1 MEIRMITSPYPL
13 KEKVKAECITYS
25 HGHYVF
31 EEGDEN
37 NFSMYFLLSGQV
49 VIQKTIGSSL
59 QTLTTLQPGDFF
71 GETALL
77 TKDVR
82 KESIKVVS
90 KKASCI
96 VLNKSNFL
104 SIIESEME
112 IIFSIFKMAI
122 IRFQKL
128 ELELS
133 ALIQKF
139 PKTELQIIE
148 KLYTPKLKVTNRDV
162 MNMLDSLPH
171 KILKNKEA
179 LVSNHVKPNYQMYY
193 VLNGNLRCTKKFNS
207 YNSLSIDYPVGKFF
221 GENFLFSDQNNNLS
235 IYANKNNTQLICIDE
250 NAFLKISSIS
260 SNFLFSQLKYVLWKL
275 DTASKILTYI
285 EDKVRYKLAHSD
297 VKTYKQKATVIK
309 ETDPSNGSMYFILEG
324 SCGVFKK
331 QQGKEKQ
338 INTLSKGD
346 FFGELAM
353 VSDDSRNATIKVLSD
368 HTQIIQLERN
378 KFSQKTANNPGF
390 MLSILKAI
398 VARVYRAEYIVHSKS
413 KTILQLSQ
421 AHQDKAVSNRKH
433 LLETIR
439 KLDHIEPLLYHQG
452 DKLYTSS
459 DFSLNKCLF
468 ILEGEAR
475 IIQKK
480 GSTTT
485 VFKTLRPG
493 ELVSE
498 IGLVG
503 NFPLNSSCV
512 VHSEVAQV
520 LCITKEEFASAIQ
533 EQADFLY
540 GILSYEIWKL
550 LALEKTIIENNISY
564 DIYDKE

>member
-1 MEIRMITSPYPL
+1 MVRNPYPQE
-13 KEKVKAECITYS
+13 EKVKTECVTYPMGS
-25 HGHYVF
+25 YVF

-49 VIQKTIGSSL
+49 VVQKTVGSSL

-90 KKASCI
+90 QRASFI
-96 VLNKSNFL
+96 VLNKFNFL
-104 SIIESEME
+104 SIIESELE
-112 IIFSIFKMAI
+112 IIFSIFKVAI

-162 MNMLDSLPH
+162 MNTLDSLPH
-171 KILKNKEA
+171 KVLKNKEA
-179 LVSNHVKPNYQMYY
+179 LINSHLKPSYQMYY
-193 VLNGNLRCTKKFNS
+193 VLNGSLRCNKKFNS
-207 YNSLSIDYPVGKFF
+207 HNSLSIEYPTGKFF
-221 GENFLFSDQNNNLS
+221 GESFLFSEQNNNLS

-250 NAFLKISSIS
+250 IAFLKISSLS

-297 VKTYKQKATVIK
+297 VKTYKQKSVVIK
-309 ETDPSNGSMYFILEG
+309 EQDPSNGSMYFILEG

-331 QQGKEKQ
+331 QISKEKQ
-338 INTLSKGD
+338 LNTLYKGD

-353 VSDDSRNATIKVLSD
+353 VSDDNRNATIKVLSNN
-368 HTQIIQLERN
+368 TQIIQLERS
-378 KFSQKTANNPGF
+378 KFSQKTSKNPGF

-398 VARVYRAEYIVHSKS
+398 IARVYRAEYLVYSKFTTLS
-413 KTILQLSQ
+413 QLSQ
-421 AHQDKAVSNRKH
+421 VHQNKVALNRKH
-433 LLETIR
+433 LLEIIQ
-439 KLDHIEPLLYHQG
+439 KLKHIEPQLYHQS
-452 DKLYTSS
+452 DRLYTNS
-459 DFSLNKCLF
+459 DFSLNRCLF
-468 ILEGEAR
+468 LLEGEVR
-475 IIQKK
+475 IVQKK

-485 VFKTLRPG
+485 VFKTLQPG
-493 ELVSE
+493 DLVSE

-503 NFPLNSSCV
+503 NFPLNSDCLV
-512 VHSEVAQV
+512 QSEVARV
-520 LCITKEEFASAIQ
+520 LSITKEGFANTIQ

-550 LALEKTIIENNISY
+550 LTLEKTIIENNISY
-564 DIYDKE
+564 DIYNKEDR